1 MGPGDEG
8 RVPGLWAPQ
17 RRALTTGLVLTITFV
32 ASEALAVVTV
42 MPVVARDL
50 GGLRLYGWVFSG
62 FMLGSVVGI
71 VAAGREADRRGPA
84 VPFVAGVVLFGS
96 GLAVAGLA
104 PSMGVLVAGR
114 VLQGLGAGAV
124 PSVAYATIGR
134 SLPETLRARMM
145 AVLSTAWVAPGLIG
159 PAISAEVARL
169 FGWRWV
175 FLGLLPV
182 VAVAGSIAVPALIRL
197 GPPAA
202 AQAREH
208 RLTDGLRTAAGAT
221 MLLAGLSLAAGSGA
235 ILPGLAL
242 IAGGGVVGLPALRRL
257 VPPGTLTG
265 RPGLPATIASRGLL
279 TFTFFGADAYVTLAV
294 TAVRHRSPV
303 VAGLAVT
310 GATVAW
316 TAGAWVQARLSDV
329 WEGRRLVRAGLLI
342 ILAGIAG
349 MVLVLQPAVPV
360 AEGLAAWTV
369 AGLGMGL
376 AYAPLSLMMLHKALP
391 GQEGQASASL
401 NLADVLGTAI
411 GIGVGG
417 AAVAAAAGGDL
428 RLGITAA
435 FAIAAAVGLVALA
448 FTRRLPAGTSSAPP
462 VTDQVPARAEPS
474 ASRGSPGVPA
484 EDGLVAELLAGRG
497 GVVGRADREEVHRV
511 QPAARIADLV
521 PGELAADVGVHDV
534 AVGRRGHGRAQ
545 GAVQGVGACVE
556 RGPVLGA
563 QPDAAA
569 RLGQVVQVRVAEH
582 HDPGAGRAL
591 PDGLQGAG
599 QPGRQLRGDEG
610 LGRRDGAQARARRPE
625 HAGLHHAGEAR
636 VVTADRDADQRGARA
651 QRRHL
656 AVDHVGGR
664 RARAGHRD
672 ERGGGVGAGPLL
684 RVGVRAPVT
693 AAAGG
698 DVGPGA
704 KAGAVR
710 ITERDIADRRRGAS
724 GRHHAH
730 GRDQASRGNCN
741 CRAEND
747 TGNTHN
753 HPIGTW
759 EGGDN
764 ARAISLY
771 HA

>member
-84 VPFVAGVVLFGS
+84 LPFVAGVVLFGC

-134 SLPETLRARMM
+134 SLPEALRARMM
-145 AVLSTAWVAPGLIG
+145 AVLSTAWVAPGLAG

-208 RLTDGLRTAAGAT
+208 RLTDGLRTAAGAAL
-221 MLLAGLSLAAGSGA
+221 LLAGLSLAAASGEV
-235 ILPGLAL
+235 LPGLAL
-242 IAGGGVVGLPALRRL
+242 IAGSGVVGLPALRRL

-265 RPGLPATIASRGLL
+265 RPGLPATIACRGLL
-279 TFTFFGADAYVTLAV
+279 TFTFFGADAYVTLAL

-310 GATVAW
+310 GATVSW
-316 TAGAWVQARLSDV
+316 TAGAWVQARLSDT

-342 ILAGIAG
+342 VLAGIAG
-349 MVLVLQPAVPV
+349 MILVLQPAVPL

-376 AYAPLSLMMLHKALP
+376 AYAPLSLMMLHKARP
-391 GQEGQASASL
+391 GQEGQAAASL

-435 FAIAAAVGLVALA
+435 FSAAAAVGLMALA
-448 FTRRLPAGTSSAPP
+448 FTRRLPEGTSSAPP
-462 VTDQVPARAEPS
+462 VTEQVPARADPS
-474 ASRGSPGVPA
+474 G
-484 EDGLVAELLAGRG
+484 
-497 GVVGRADREEVHRV
+497 
-511 QPAARIADLV
+511 
-521 PGELAADVGVHDV
+521 
-534 AVGRRGHGRAQ
+534 
-545 GAVQGVGACVE
+545 
-556 RGPVLGA
+556 
-563 QPDAAA
+563 
-569 RLGQVVQVRVAEH
+569 
-582 HDPGAGRAL
+582 
-591 PDGLQGAG
+591 
-599 QPGRQLRGDEG
+599 
-610 LGRRDGAQARARRPE
+610 
-625 HAGLHHAGEAR
+625 
-636 VVTADRDADQRGARA
+636 
-651 QRRHL
+651 
-656 AVDHVGGR
+656 
-664 RARAGHRD
+664 
-672 ERGGGVGAGPLL
+672 
-684 RVGVRAPVT
+684 
-693 AAAGG
+693 
-698 DVGPGA
+698 
-704 KAGAVR
+704 
-710 ITERDIADRRRGAS
+710 
-724 GRHHAH
+724 
-730 GRDQASRGNCN
+730 
-741 CRAEND
+741 
-747 TGNTHN
+747 
-753 HPIGTW
+753 
-759 EGGDN
+759 
-764 ARAISLY
+764 
-771 HA
+771 